1 MTSLNDIKR
10 IIIGGTFTNDELNE
24 IGEAIRF
31 ARGQLTQQNRR
42 SLVIGTKVKFTSSKT
57 GVDITGTVEKVAI
70 KFVTVRSTSG
80 LWKVPANMLSVA

>member
-42 SLVIGTKVKFTSSKT
+42 SLVIGTRVKFTSSKT
-57 GVDITGTVEKVAI
+57 GGDITGTVEKVAI
-70 KFVTVRSTSG
+70 KFVTVRSSSG